1 MNIRFELYKVKDVL
15 IKSNTEDLSNYE
27 MLSYYEHPLNDLD
40 LNYDYEKKLK
50 NKKGIEDGAKLNF
63 IAVNSDIGSSK
74 TYL

>member
-1 MNIRFELYKVKDVL
+1 
-15 IKSNTEDLSNYE
+15 